1 MCIVTAQDRP
11 PGETIKS
18 NLPDLKL
25 KIIRFRDPAPVF
37 GKVYHQ
43 NYVVSIKVDLKGITC
58 VST

>member
-37 GKVYHQ
+37 GKVRCVNKSRFKR
-43 NYVVSIKVDLKGITC
+43 NYVCLYLIY
-58 VST
+58 